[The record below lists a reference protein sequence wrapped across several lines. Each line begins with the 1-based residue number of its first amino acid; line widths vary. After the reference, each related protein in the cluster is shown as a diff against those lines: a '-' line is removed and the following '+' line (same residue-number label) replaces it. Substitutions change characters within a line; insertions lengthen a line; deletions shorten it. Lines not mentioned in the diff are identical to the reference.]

1 MAEIYDL
8 AILGCGPAAI
18 SAALTA
24 KARNL
29 NFVWFGSRALSEK
42 VQKAEL
48 IVNYPGLTRVSGSQL
63 QKAFYDQI
71 QAEELEIT
79 EKNIHQIYR
88 MGKNYALFSGQEA
101 WTAKT
106 LLLAVGTRTQAVI
119 PGEAAYLGKGVS
131 YCATC
136 DGRLYTGKRIAV
148 ICGNPKYEEE
158 IAFLAGIAGEVLLY
172 AQYPDVSV
180 KKENIRLLTEAPG
193 EIVGEDLVNGIR
205 LKKSKEILP
214 VDGVFFLKD
223 AYSPMDLLPELV
235 LEENHIRVDRQMRT
249 SLPGC
254 YAAGDCTGRPYQ
266 YAKAVGEGNVAVH
279 SILEYLHEEE
289 EKCQN

>member
-29 NFVWFGSRALSEK
+29 KFIWFGNRALSDK

-63 QKAFYDQI
+63 QKAFLDQI
-71 QAEELEIT
+71 KAEELEIT

-88 MGKNYALFSGQEA
+88 MGKNYALFSGQDF

-106 LLLAVGTRTQAVI
+106 LLLAVGTRTKAVI
-119 PGEAAYLGKGVS
+119 PGEAEYLGKGVS

-136 DGRLYTGKRIAV
+136 DGRLYAGKRIAV
-148 ICGNPKYEEE
+148 ICESPKYEDEV
-158 IAFLAGIAGEVLLY
+158 AFLAGLAGEVLLY
-172 AQYPDVSV
+172 APYGEPGIQKD
-180 KKENIRLLTEAPG
+180 NIRLLSEAPG
-193 EIVGEDLVNGIR
+193 KIAGEDLVTGIQ

-223 AYSPMDLLPELV
+223 AYSPMDLLPEIE

-254 YAAGDCTGRPYQ
+254 FAAGDCTGRPYQ

-289 EKCQN
+289 QPCQN

>member
-1 MAEIYDL
+1 
-8 AILGCGPAAI
+8 
-18 SAALTA
+18 
-24 KARNL
+24 
-29 NFVWFGSRALSEK
+29 
-42 VQKAEL
+42 
-48 IVNYPGLTRVSGSQL
+48 
-63 QKAFYDQI
+63 
-71 QAEELEIT
+71 
-79 EKNIHQIYR
+79 
-88 MGKNYALFSGQEA
+88 MGKNYALFSGQEF

-106 LLLAVGTRTQAVI
+106 LLLAVGTRTKAVI
-119 PGEAAYLGKGVS
+119 PGEAEYLGKGVS

-148 ICGNPKYEEE
+148 ICESSKYEDEV
-158 IAFLAGIAGEVLLY
+158 AFLAGLAGEVLLY
-172 AQYPDVSV
+172 APYEAPGIPKD
-180 KKENIRLLTEAPG
+180 NIRRLAEAPG
-193 EIVGEDLVNGIR
+193 EIVGEDLVTGIQ

-223 AYSPMDLLPELV
+223 AYSPMDLLPELA

-289 EKCQN
+289 

>member
-29 NFVWFGSRALSEK
+29 KFIWFGNRALSDK

-63 QKAFYDQI
+63 QKAFSDQI
-71 QAEELEIT
+71 EAEELEIT

-88 MGKNYALFSGQEA
+88 MGKNYALFSGQEF

-119 PGEAAYLGKGVS
+119 PGEAEYLGKGVS

-136 DGRLYTGKRIAV
+136 DGRLYAGKRIAV
-148 ICGNPKYEEE
+148 ISESPKYEDEV
-158 IAFLAGIAGEVLLY
+158 AFLAGLAGEVLLY
-172 AQYPDVSV
+172 TPYGEPGIQKD
-180 KKENIRLLTEAPG
+180 NIRLLAEAPG
-193 EIVGEDLVNGIR
+193 EIVGEDLVNGIQ
-205 LKKSKEILP
+205 LLKSKEILP

-223 AYSPMDLLPELV
+223 AYSPMDLLPELA

-289 EKCQN
+289 

>member
-29 NFVWFGSRALSEK
+29 KFIWFGNRALSDK

-48 IVNYPGLTRVSGSQL
+48 IVNYPGLARVSGSQL
-63 QKAFYDQI
+63 QKAFLDQI
-71 QAEELEIT
+71 EAEKLEIT

-88 MGKNYALFSGQEA
+88 MGKNYALFSGQEF

-119 PGEAAYLGKGVS
+119 PGEAEYLGKGVS

-148 ICGNPKYEEE
+148 LCESPKYEDEV
-158 IAFLAGIAGEVLLY
+158 AFLAGLVGEVLLY
-172 AQYPDVSV
+172 APYQNPTIQKD
-180 KKENIRLLTEAPG
+180 NIRLLAEAPG
-193 EIVGEDLVNGIR
+193 EIVGGDLVTGIQ
-205 LKKSKEILP
+205 LLKSKEIMP

-223 AYSPMDLLPELV
+223 AYSPMDLLPELA

-289 EKCQN
+289 